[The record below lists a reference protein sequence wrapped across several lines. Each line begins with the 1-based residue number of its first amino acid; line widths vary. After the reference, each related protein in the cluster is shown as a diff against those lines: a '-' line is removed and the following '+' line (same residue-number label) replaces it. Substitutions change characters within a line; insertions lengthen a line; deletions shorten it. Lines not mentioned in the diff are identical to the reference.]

1 MLYRSLIALTVVAV
15 CHAVPTRDLAHQSV
29 HTLSVR
35 KLADLNPAKTKDACK
50 ACVDGQSDVQTKEAA
65 ALAAA
70 DDNAAM
76 LTKVNTQEEAAAKA
90 LKAEKAAL
98 VAYQAAQDDL
108 AAAEDGLK
116 KTQGAQKAL
125 QAAEDSA
132 KSAAFEAKTALK
144 TKCEGFDLGVIN
156 TDAPPPSPPPPPPAK
171 LTECPEY
178 GVGSGVGGYDVYYH
192 QEGLGVYYT
201 AQDCENAV
209 KTQRPDAD
217 GMTFEDR
224 TSPVPGAIGDF
235 LCFAEFGLTGT
246 NGNPMYKTCK
256 FPKKEVFSCVYHA
269 GDGNGPHEQY
279 LGQAPT
285 EQGCTDMVRSANLG
299 ANGATYSSD
308 GSLHCYAEFGMTGWA
323 GGAGHWQSCIF

>member
-15 CHAVPTRDLAHQSV
+15 GHAVPTRDLAHQSV

-156 TDAPPPSPPPPPPAK
+156 TDAPPPSPPPSPPPPPPPLPPPPA
-171 LTECPEY
+171 
-178 GVGSGVGGYDVYYH
+178 
-192 QEGLGVYYT
+192 
-201 AQDCENAV
+201 
-209 KTQRPDAD
+209 
-217 GMTFEDR
+217 
-224 TSPVPGAIGDF
+224 
-235 LCFAEFGLTGT
+235 
-246 NGNPMYKTCK
+246 
-256 FPKKEVFSCVYHA
+256 FSCVYHA

-279 LGQAPT
+279 LGDTPT

-299 ANGATYSSD
+299 ANGATYEIV
-308 GSLHCYAEFGMTGWA
+308 GQGRCYAEFGMTGWA
-323 GGAGHWQSCIF
+323 GGAGTWQSCIF